1 MFNTTIHAIIESFCN
16 ITCVNTNYF
25 TNKCKQT
32 DQNSFEYLVRYAN
45 PPKHDLH
52 RYYASISVHSVCLE
66 LGTFVHKGQSHCR
79 PMVMTRFL
87 SQNFQH
93 KKNWQANV
101 WKAVK
106 YTLRLLAQHGSFY
119 SLNLC
124 VYALRVYAS
133 IYSIIYLYILSFK
146 ALG

>member
-32 DQNSFEYLVRYAN
+32 DQNSFEYLVRYAK

-66 LGTFVHKGQSHCR
+66 LGTFVHKGAKPLQTNGYDSVSVTKF
-79 PMVMTRFL
+79 P
-87 SQNFQH
+87 H